1 MFNEGA
7 TSKLYT
13 GNSAWTEWCEYI
25 GLRLD
30 KPSIDYS
37 YNEAAAR
44 WHTDMNEN
52 VAYYVYTING
62 GSEIKVTTNGEQLT
76 PLKNNDVLRI
86 KAVVSD
92 TGIAND
98 LNDSDWAE
106 FICVDDREQLSAP
119 TNVRIE
125 DGGVLYWD
133 AVDGASGY
141 FIEITKGTTR
151 KISETNSTAFYDIK
165 PGETYKVRARSD
177 DSKQKSSLYSES
189 YTYSVK
195 LDNPEMLKASTTRV
209 TWSQVAYADG
219 YYYKIGVNGE
229 IKTTVNPVILPAKEG
244 LKEDDEIYV
253 QAYADGCI
261 SSDWV
266 LIWTYTSN
274 AK

>member
-1 MFNEGA
+1 
-7 TSKLYT
+7 
-13 GNSAWTEWCEYI
+13 
-25 GLRLD
+25 
-30 KPSIDYS
+30 
-37 YNEAAAR
+37 
-44 WHTDMNEN
+44 
-52 VAYYVYTING
+52 
-62 GSEIKVTTNGEQLT
+62 VTTNGEQLT

-92 TGIAND
+92 TGSAND

-106 FICVDDREQLSAP
+106 FICVDDRQQLSAP

-151 KISETNSTAFYDIK
+151 KISEANSTAFYDIK
-165 PGETYKVRARSD
+165 PGETYKVRARSG
-177 DSKQKSSLYSES
+177 DSEQKSSLYSES

-195 LDNPEMLKASTTRV
+195 LDNPEMLKATASRLM
-209 TWSQVAYADG
+209 WAQVPYAEG
-219 YYYKIGVNGE
+219 YYYKYGVNGVVKSTQNVA
-229 IKTTVNPVILPAKEG
+229 IFFANDMPNEG
-244 LKEDDEIYV
+244 DEIYV

-266 LIWTYTSN
+266 LMYTYSTTD
-274 AK
+274 K